1 MNKEEA
7 KKQVGKNLKR
17 LRQKSGMSQEEL
29 ALKVGYKGR
38 SAINKIETGTNDMSR
53 EMIIKC
59 AQALNVSPVEFFR
72 EEPTN
77 PDVAILPAGIFHG
90 GSDMQ
95 RPVEPEVLIDFNKLT
110 DKNKEQAMSYI
121 KYLLDSQKGE
131 NK

>member
-1 MNKEEA
+1 
-7 KKQVGKNLKR
+7 
-17 LRQKSGMSQEEL
+17 MSQEEL

-72 EEPTN
+72 EGPTN
-77 PDVAILPAGIFHG
+77 PDVAILPAGAFHG
-90 GSDMQ
+90 GSDIP
-95 RPVEPEVLIDFNKLT
+95 RSEPEILIDFNKLS

-121 KYLLDSQKGE
+121 KYLLDSQKGDA
-131 NK
+131 K